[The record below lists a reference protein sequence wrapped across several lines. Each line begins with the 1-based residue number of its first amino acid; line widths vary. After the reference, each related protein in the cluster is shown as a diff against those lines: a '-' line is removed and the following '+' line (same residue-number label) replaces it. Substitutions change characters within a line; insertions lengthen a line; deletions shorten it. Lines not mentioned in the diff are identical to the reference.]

1 MYIVDMFFRIQFIF
15 LGIHWSIPISALGLF
30 GFLLTLPFVLL
41 FGSTCFPENSI
52 NRIYMLLTGV
62 TEFVSQAAIVVT
74 AKIENAGTGTLLT
87 IAFDVIITFIGQYLF
102 FKVHRYICL
111 LESLCLTN

>member
-1 MYIVDMFFRIQFIF
+1 
-15 LGIHWSIPISALGLF
+15 
-30 GFLLTLPFVLL
+30 
-41 FGSTCFPENSI
+41 
-52 NRIYMLLTGV
+52 MLLTGV

-102 FKVHRYICL
+102 FQVNIL
-111 LESLCLTN
+111 I

>member
-1 MYIVDMFFRIQFIF
+1 
-15 LGIHWSIPISALGLF
+15 
-30 GFLLTLPFVLL
+30 
-41 FGSTCFPENSI
+41 
-52 NRIYMLLTGV
+52 MLLTGV

-102 FKVHRYICL
+102 FKVLHRYICL